1 MAAAKPFIPPGGFVG
16 FGQQTPA
23 VQALI
28 SISTPARRTKKKKKK
43 KTGKTTAR
51 KRSTSSGRR
60 AKKPKGRL
68 VKGSA
73 EAKRR
78 MAQIRKMKRK

>member
-28 SISTPARRTKKKKKK
+28 SISTPARRKKK
-43 KTGKTTAR
+43 KTAR
-51 KRSTSSGRR
+51 KKSTTKRSKSTTQR

-73 EAKRR
+73 AAKRR
-78 MAQIRKMKRK
+78 MAQLRKMKRK

>member
-28 SISTPARRTKKKKKK
+28 SISTPARRKTKKKK
-43 KTGKTTAR
+43 TAR
-51 KRSTSSGRR
+51 KNSPTKRSKSTTRR

>member
-28 SISTPARRTKKKKKK
+28 SISTPARRTKKKK
-43 KTGKTTAR
+43 TGKKTAR

-60 AKKPKGRL
+60 TKKPKGRL

-73 EAKRR
+73 AAKRR
-78 MAQIRKMKRK
+78 MAQLRKMKRK